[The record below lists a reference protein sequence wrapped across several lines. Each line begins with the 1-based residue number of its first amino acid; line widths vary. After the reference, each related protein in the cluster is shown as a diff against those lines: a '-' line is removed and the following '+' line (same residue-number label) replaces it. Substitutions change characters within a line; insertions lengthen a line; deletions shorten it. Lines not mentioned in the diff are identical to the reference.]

1 MAGQTNEQTD
11 KKIKTLYIYI
21 DLCKVGRLM
30 QGKLHIFVLQC
41 TVFGRKSKH
50 KTDFTAWHG
59 IHFHKNNLWNILVI
73 GNYYVNY
80 QNFQNSMLLSFS
92 DTKQT
97 RMHPFL
103 FTNSAQRE
111 LVSIWRRVYATTI
124 NFPWIIILY
133 LPHLEARG
141 LKCTIVNCPCPVL
154 TEGTVGIMS
163 TVP

>member
-1 MAGQTNEQTD
+1 
-11 KKIKTLYIYI
+11 
-21 DLCKVGRLM
+21 M
-30 QGKLHIFVLQC
+30 QGKLFQRCAHLLYFSVLSLGGNVNTWRMSQSDMGSIFHI
-41 TVFGRKSKH
+41 
-50 KTDFTAWHG
+50 
-59 IHFHKNNLWNILVI
+59 KNQWNILVI